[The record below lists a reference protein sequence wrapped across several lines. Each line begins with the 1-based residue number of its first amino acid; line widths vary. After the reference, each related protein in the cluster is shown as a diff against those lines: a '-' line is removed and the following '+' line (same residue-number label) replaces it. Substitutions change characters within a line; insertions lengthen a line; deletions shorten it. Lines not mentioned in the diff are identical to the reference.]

1 VIFLASKLNRYDNTM
16 KKLLF
21 TLCTILGLGIALP
34 ATARADAAADFVR
47 DSSRQVLDLLKREDG
62 HNVRRVR
69 DQVITLVTPKF
80 DFKRMTAYAV
90 GKNWRVATPD
100 QQAELSAQFQTLLT
114 RVYAST
120 MTRYKNAQI
129 EVKPNSSMNGN
140 EAQVHSE
147 VTLPNSGDKKP
158 VSVDYTLY
166 RGSQGWKVYNVSV
179 EGASLVT
186 AYRSQFD
193 SEIRNSGVEG
203 LIKSLKDKN
212 ARLAQG
218 S

>member
-1 VIFLASKLNRYDNTM
+1 M

-21 TLCTILGLGIALP
+21 TLCTILGLAIGLP
-34 ATARADAAADFVR
+34 ATAHADAAADFVR
-47 DSSRQVLDLLKREDG
+47 DSSRQVLDLLKKEDG
-62 HNVRRVR
+62 HNSRKVR

-80 DFKRMTAYAV
+80 DFKRMTAIAV
-90 GKNWRVATPD
+90 GKNWRVATTE
-100 QQAELSAQFQTLLT
+100 QQNVLALQFQTLLT

-120 MTRYKNAQI
+120 MTRYRSAQI
-129 EVKPNSSMNGN
+129 EVKPNSLINGN

-147 VTLPNSGDKKP
+147 VTLPGSADKKP

-166 RGSQGWKVYNVSV
+166 RSGQGWKVYNVSV

-193 SEIRNSGVEG
+193 SEIRNSGVDA
-203 LIKSLKDKN
+203 LIKTLKDKN

>member
-1 VIFLASKLNRYDNTM
+1 M
-16 KKLLF
+16 KKLF
-21 TLCTILGLGIALP
+21 FSICTILGLMLALP
-34 ATARADAAADFVR
+34 ANARADAPADFIR
-47 DSSRQVLDLLKREDG
+47 DNSKQVLDLLKREDG
-62 HNVRRVR
+62 HNTRKVR
-69 DQVITLVTPKF
+69 DQVIAMVAPKF

-90 GKNWRVATPD
+90 GKNWRIATPD
-100 QQAELSAQFQTLLT
+100 QQTELAVQFQTLLT

-129 EVKPNSSMNGN
+129 DVKPNSAINGN
-140 EAQVHSE
+140 EAQVHSD
-147 VTLPNSGDKKP
+147 VLLPGNGDKKP

-166 RGSQGWKVYNVSV
+166 RSGQGWKVYNVSV

-193 SEIRNSGVEG
+193 SEIRANGIDG
-203 LIKSLKDKN
+203 LIKTLKDKN

>member
-1 VIFLASKLNRYDNTM
+1 M

-21 TLCTILGLGIALP
+21 SLLTLGLLAFAVP
-34 ATARADAAADFVR
+34 ASARADSPVDFVR
-47 DSSRQVLDLLKREDG
+47 DNSRQVLDMLKRDDG
-62 HNVRRVR
+62 HNSRRVR
-69 DQVITLVTPKF
+69 EQVQALVLPKF

-100 QQAELSAQFQTLLT
+100 QQAQLAQQFQTLLV

-120 MTRYKNAQI
+120 MSRYKNAVI
-129 EVKPNSSMNGN
+129 DVKPNAVMSGN
-140 EAQVHSE
+140 EATVHTAVS
-147 VTLPNSGDKKP
+147 LPSNNGQKP

-166 RGSQGWKVYNVSV
+166 RTSQGWRVYNVSV

-193 SEIRNSGVEG
+193 NEVRNGGIDG
-203 LIKSLKDKN
+203 LIRSLKAKN
-212 ARLAQG
+212 ARLASQQG
-218 S
+218 A

>member
-1 VIFLASKLNRYDNTM
+1 M
-16 KKLLF
+16 KKLFF
-21 TLCTILGLGIALP
+21 TVCTILGLALAMP
-34 ATARADAAADFVR
+34 AQARADAPADFIR
-47 DSSRQVLDLLKREDG
+47 DNSKQVLDLLKKDDG
-62 HNVRRVR
+62 HNTRKIRN
-69 DQVITLVTPKF
+69 QVIALVTPKF

-90 GKNWRVATPD
+90 GKNWRIATPA
-100 QQAELSAQFQTLLT
+100 QQNELAVQFQTLLT

-129 EVKPNSSMNGN
+129 DVKANSVVNGN
-140 EAQVHSE
+140 EAQVHSD
-147 VTLPNSGDKKP
+147 VILPNSGDKKP

-166 RGSQGWKVYNVSV
+166 HSAQGWKVYNVSV

-193 SEIRNSGVEG
+193 TEIRTNGVDG

>member
-1 VIFLASKLNRYDNTM
+1 M
-16 KKLLF
+16 KKLFF
-21 TLCTILGLGIALP
+21 TVCAILGLALALP
-34 ATARADAAADFVR
+34 ANARADAPADFIR
-47 DSSRQVLDLLKREDG
+47 DNSRQVLDVLKKEDG
-62 HNVRRVR
+62 RNTRKVR
-69 DQVITLVTPKF
+69 DQVITMVTPKF

-90 GKNWRVATPD
+90 GKNWRIATPD
-100 QQAELSAQFQTLLT
+100 QQAELAAQFQTLLT

-129 EVKPNSSMNGN
+129 EVKPNSSINGN

-166 RGSQGWKVYNVSV
+166 RSGQGWKVYNVSV

-193 SEIRNSGVEG
+193 SEIRTNGVPG

>member
-1 VIFLASKLNRYDNTM
+1 M

-21 TLCTILGLGIALP
+21 SLLTLGLLAFAVP
-34 ATARADAAADFVR
+34 ASARADSPVDFVR
-47 DSSRQVLDLLKREDG
+47 ENSRQVLDMLKKDDG
-62 HNVRRVR
+62 HNSRRIR
-69 DQVITLVTPKF
+69 EQVQALVLPKF

-100 QQAELSAQFQTLLT
+100 QQAQLAQQFQTLLV

-120 MTRYKNAQI
+120 MNRYRNAVI
-129 EVKPNSSMNGN
+129 DVKPNAVMNGN
-140 EAQVHSE
+140 EATVHTS
-147 VTLPNSGDKKP
+147 VSLPSNNGQKP

-166 RGSQGWKVYNVSV
+166 RTSQGWRVYNVSV

-193 SEIRNSGVEG
+193 NEVRNGGIDG
-203 LIKSLKDKN
+203 LIRSLKAKN
-212 ARLAQG
+212 ARLAAQQG
-218 S
+218 A

>member
-1 VIFLASKLNRYDNTM
+1 M
-16 KKLLF
+16 KKLFF
-21 TLCTILGLGIALP
+21 TVCTIIGLAFALP
-34 ATARADAAADFVR
+34 VNAWADAPADFIR
-47 DSSRQVLDLLKREDG
+47 DNSKQVLDLLKKDDG
-62 HNVRRVR
+62 HNTKKVR
-69 DQVITLVTPKF
+69 DQVVTSVTPKF

-90 GKNWRVATPD
+90 GKNWRIATPE
-100 QQAELSAQFQTLLT
+100 QQTELAVQFQTLLT

-129 EVKPNSSMNGN
+129 EVKPNSSLNGN

-147 VTLPNSGDKKP
+147 VTLPNSNDKKP

-166 RGSQGWKVYNVSV
+166 RSGQGWKVYNVSV

-186 AYRSQFD
+186 AYRNQFD
-193 SEIRNSGVEG
+193 TEIRKNGVDG